1 MKKLSLCFIPA
12 ALLSGAAMAQGS
24 VTLYGLIDQG
34 IDYTNN
40 AGTGAAWK
48 MQSGDGLSSR
58 WGLKGSEDLGG
69 GLHAIFTLE
78 NGFDGSSGLLSQ
90 PNRIFGRQAFVGVSS
105 DQYGTLTFGRQYD
118 SVVDFVAPLTANGN
132 WGGYLFT
139 HPLDDDNTDDTFRVG
154 NSVKYLS
161 SSYGGFTFGGLYG
174 FSNQAGA
181 FANNRAY
188 SIGAQYSGGP
198 ITAAAAFMS
207 IDNPG
212 ANAGGALP
220 SDDGNFVASRERI
233 WTAGINYTLL
243 EAATLGFVYSHT
255 DLSNPVSSVFVGAF
269 ANTPNSM
276 KFDNYELNAKYQFS
290 PALYA
295 GAMYTY
301 THARCSS
308 PVGDSSPSWHQ
319 AGVMVDY
326 NLSKRTDVYAQAVYQ
341 KLTGNTTG
349 SVLDTALIP
358 GAAAPSSS
366 TNQVVARVALRH
378 QF

>member
-1 MKKLSLCFIPA
+1 MKKRSLGIIPA
-12 ALLSGAAMAQGS
+12 CLLSGAAMAQGS

-58 WGLKGSEDLGG
+58 WGLKGTEDIGS

-105 DQYGTLTFGRQYD
+105 DQIGTLTFGRQYD

-132 WGGYLFT
+132 WGGYLFS
-139 HPLDDDNTDDTFRVG
+139 HPLDNDNTDDTFRVS

-161 SSYGGFTFGGLYG
+161 NSYGGFTFGGVYG
-174 FSNQAGA
+174 FSNQEGA

-188 SIGAQYSGGP
+188 SVGTQYSAGP
-198 ITAAAAFMS
+198 LTAAAAFMS

-212 ANAGGALP
+212 ANSGGALP
-220 SDDGNFVASRERI
+220 SDDGSFVATRERV
-233 WTAGINYTLL
+233 WTAGINYTVF

-255 DLSNPVSSVFVGAF
+255 DLKNPVSSVYVGAF
-269 ANTPNSM
+269 ANSPDSM
-276 KFDNYELNAKYQFS
+276 KFDNYEFNAKYQFNQ
-290 PALYA
+290 AFYA

-301 THARCSS
+301 THAK
-308 PVGDSSPSWHQ
+308 VAAAAGDSSPSWHQ
-319 AGVMVDY
+319 AGLMVDY

-341 KLTGNTTG
+341 KLTGNSTG
-349 SVLDTALIP
+349 SVLDTALIL

-366 TNQVVARVALRH
+366 TNQVVVRVALRH